1 MRRRSGVMAG
11 AATLAVIGT
20 GLAVTTGGGGQA
32 GRKLIGEDFGR
43 LRREALDLFTRG
55 QPVVEVKE
63 GLTALGFQCAPTRR
77 LAANINAP
85 SVECDS
91 AGRGYPAMS
100 RMEVTV
106 MARNGA
112 MSDIAVGNGID
123 PFEAS
128 ARTPD
133 PNPGGR
139 RSETAAR

>member
-1 MRRRSGVMAG
+1 
-11 AATLAVIGT
+11 
-20 GLAVTTGGGGQA
+20 
-32 GRKLIGEDFGR
+32 
-43 LRREALDLFTRG
+43 
-55 QPVVEVKE
+55 
-63 GLTALGFQCAPTRR
+63 
-77 LAANINAP
+77 
-85 SVECDS
+85 
-91 AGRGYPAMS
+91 
-100 RMEVTV
+100 

>member
-1 MRRRSGVMAG
+1 MRREWNVIGG
-11 AATLAVIGT
+11 AAVLVGLGI
-20 GLAVTTGGGGQA
+20 GLASTLSDGSPA
-32 GRKLIGEDFGR
+32 DRKLMGEDFGR

-55 QPVVEVKE
+55 QPVMAVKD
-63 GLTALGFQCAPTRR
+63 GLNALGFQCAPAHRP
-77 LAANINAP
+77 AANINAP
-85 SVECDS
+85 TLQCDS
-91 AGRGYPAMS
+91 AGRGYPEVP

-112 MSDIAVGNGID
+112 MSDIAIGNGID

>member
-1 MRRRSGVMAG
+1 MKRVGMVGG
-11 AATLAVIGT
+11 AAVLLIVGS
-20 GLAVTTGGGGQA
+20 GLATTLGEGGA
-32 GRKLIGEDFGR
+32 DKRKLMGEDFGR

-55 QPVVEVKE
+55 QPVVAVKD
-63 GLTALGFQCAPTRR
+63 GLTALGFACAPAHR
-77 LAANINAP
+77 LPPNINAP
-85 SVECDS
+85 SIECDS
-91 AGRGYPAMS
+91 AGRGYPEVS

-112 MSDIAVGNGID
+112 MSDIAIGNGID
-123 PFEAS
+123 PYEAS

>member
-1 MRRRSGVMAG
+1 MRRGLG
-11 AATLAVIGT
+11 VIGGAGT
-20 GLAVTTGGGGQA
+20 LLLIGAGLLLTVGGRGQPD
-32 GRKLIGEDFGR
+32 RKLIGDDFGR

-55 QPVVEVKE
+55 QPVVEVKD
-63 GLTALGFQCAPTRR
+63 GLTALGFQCAPAHR
-77 LAANINAP
+77 LPANINAP
-85 SVECDS
+85 SIECDS
-91 AGRGYPAMS
+91 AGRGYPEMS

-106 MARNGA
+106 MARNGT

-139 RSETAAR
+139 HSRTASR